1 MQKIGLFFGTFNPIH
16 IGHLQLACYFA
27 DNTDLDCIWF
37 VITAQSPFKQGNK
50 ILPNQERLAL
60 VSRAI
65 SAYPKLEVST
75 IEFELPQPNYTLHTL
90 SELKKQFPQN
100 TFSLLLG
107 ADNISAFDQWKAY
120 DQILA
125 NYKLYIYPRKTK
137 TKLPDEFLNHPKV
150 IWSDAPKIEISSS
163 QIRKRI
169 KEGKDVSSLIP
180 EASYDYLM
188 ENNFYHS

>member
-1 MQKIGLFFGTFNPIH
+1 MTFRPEVCPWLADRLLFPCSSRRFDRSSRSLNNARTRPS
-16 IGHLQLACYFA
+16 LRVLRACIPFRIQTSSSA
-27 DNTDLDCIWF
+27 SFLSNTAFC
-37 VITAQSPFKQGNK
+37 
-50 ILPNQERLAL
+50 
-60 VSRAI
+60 
-65 SAYPKLEVST
+65 
-75 IEFELPQPNYTLHTL
+75 
-90 SELKKQFPQN
+90 
-100 TFSLLLG
+100 FSS